1 MIGGNKFYYGVVE
14 SRADPLK
21 LGRCKVRIMGIHTEN
36 TVLLPTKDLPW
47 AIPLQPIISAG
58 VSGIGFSPTG
68 PVEGT
73 WVVCIFRD
81 EGSWQEPIML
91 GTLSGIPEEK
101 EQKFDDKYQG
111 TAGTR
116 YEGLKDLTS
125 ITIEEGSSENGTL
138 KDGFGN
144 TVTDSSGNPIRTGS
158 GNVLNQVEGVTLPR
172 KEEKASYNVGEL
184 TSKYESNG
192 RIDAINDYRNSASGD
207 LGGASYGKYQLASY
221 MGADGPKSNRAANS
235 PVKRFIDGSPY
246 KQDFAGLVPGTPA
259 FDKKWKEVAA
269 RDPKG
274 FEDAQRQFI
283 ADNNYTPTLNSLRKD
298 GIDLTNRGP
307 AVQEMIFSTSTQY
320 GSGRVIKR
328 ALEGKDIASMS
339 DAEII
344 AAVQEDKLKNVDKDF
359 RSSSQ
364 SIRNGVRNRITR
376 EKSRLLEFAGDDG
389 PISKED
395 VEAIRKKQLED
406 SFPKGPLTE
415 KSTLRANSKPIPASG
430 VTEPRTIEQNDKPGF
445 QDPFEIY
452 PRKKWLNEQD
462 VSRLARNE
470 KIDQTIQK
478 AKEQTLIKGVGTAG
492 GGRWSEP
499 KSPYAAKYPLN
510 HVYQSESGHTVEYD
524 DTPDAE
530 RIHIY
535 HRAGSFV
542 EFHPDGTVVYKSV
555 KDQFEITVADRNIY
569 VGGTC
574 NITVVGDTNIY
585 TKGVMN
591 VESDGDM
598 NIKTKA
604 NLTIGA
610 EGQAFIISN
619 GDMHVGSGGNIHEG
633 ASNIFMNCSWYPQS
647 ISAGDYAV
655 GKITVEVYDDDE
667 EVPVQSAES
676 EAEAIQACKA
686 EGSIPPST
694 SGISSPVKEADGT
707 MRSTQTKP
715 DPEIENL
722 KKSEPDKKQ
731 TKCPGEDA
739 NGSDPISTHYKLA
752 DLTTSPVLTKVALKE
767 QAGLSKCEI
776 FDNLSALAKNVLE
789 PIRAR
794 YGNEFIITSALRE
807 MGSNGNSQHPKG
819 QAVDIQFP
827 GLPREEY
834 VHRIQEISKI
844 LPAFDQMILE
854 YHGRSPVIHISFNTN
869 GNRGQ
874 KKSTPDLARYFSGFR
889 DQSMGL
895 VYT

>member
-1 MIGGNKFYYGVVE
+1 MISGNKFYYGVVE

-47 AIPLQPIISAG
+47 AFPLQPITSAG

-81 EGSWQEPIML
+81 EGSFQEPIML
-91 GTLSGIPEEK
+91 GTLAGIPEEK
-101 EQKFDDKYQG
+101 GQKLSDQYLG

-125 ITIEEGSSENGTL
+125 IESDETDSSDETL
-138 KDGFGN
+138 KDGSGN
-144 TVTDSSGNPIRTGS
+144 IVLDESGNPVKTRT
-158 GNVLNQVEGVTLPR
+158 GNVLNQVDGVALPP
-172 KEEKASYNVGEL
+172 KAKKADYKVGQL
-184 TSKYESNG
+184 TTQFESNG
-192 RIDAINDYRNSASGD
+192 RIDAINDYKGKASGD

-221 MGADGPKSNRAANS
+221 MGADGPKSSRANNS
-235 PVKRFIDGSPY
+235 PVKRFIDGSKY
-246 KQDFAGLVPGTPA
+246 KQNFAGLVPGTPA
-259 FDKKWKEVAA
+259 FDAKWKEVAA

-283 ADNNYTPTLNSLRKD
+283 VDNNYTPTLNSLRKD

-307 AVQEMIFSTSTQY
+307 AVQEMVFSTSTQY

-328 ALEGKDIASMS
+328 ALAGKDIASMT
-339 DAEII
+339 DAEIV
-344 AAVQEDKLKNVDKDF
+344 AAVQDDKIKNVDRDF
-359 RSSSQ
+359 KSSSQ
-364 SIRNGVRNRITR
+364 NIRNGVKKRAER
-376 EKSRLLEFAGDDG
+376 EKSRLVELAGDDG
-389 PISKED
+389 PIAKED
-395 VEAIRKKQLED
+395 VEAIKKKQ
-406 SFPKGPLTE
+406 
-415 KSTLRANSKPIPASG
+415 RAHQSNLGNSAEESATSGQSKPIPASG
-430 VTEPRTIEQNDKPGF
+430 VTEPRTIEKNDKPGF
-445 QDPFEIY
+445 QDPFEVY
-452 PRKKWLNEQD
+452 PRKKWINEQD

-470 KIDQTIQK
+470 KIDQTIVK

-492 GGRWSEP
+492 GGSWDEP

-555 KDQFEITVADRNIY
+555 KDQFEVTVADRNIY

-574 NITVVGDTNIY
+574 NITVMGDTNIY
-585 TKGVMN
+585 SKGVLNM
-591 VESDGDM
+591 ESDGDM
-598 NIKTKA
+598 TIKTGA
-604 NLTIGA
+604 NLHIGA
-610 EGQAFIISN
+610 EGQSFIISN
-619 GDMHVGSGGNIHEG
+619 GDMHVGSSGNLHEG
-633 ASNIFMNCSWYPQS
+633 AKNILMNCSWFPQS

-667 EVPVQSAES
+667 EVPVQSVES
-676 EAEAIQACKA
+676 EAGAIQAA
-686 EGSIPPST
+686 QASGAIPPS
-694 SGISSPVKEADGT
+694 SQASPPAKQSDGT
-707 MRSTQTKP
+707 MKSTQTEP
-715 DPEIENL
+715 DPEIDKL
-722 KKSEPDKKQ
+722 KKADPDKKQ
-731 TKCPGEDA
+731 TKCPGDDVK
-739 NGSDPISTHYKLA
+739 GSDPISTNYKLA

-767 QAGLSKCEI
+767 QGGLTKCEI

-789 PIRAR
+789 PLRSR
-794 YGNEFIITSALRE
+794 YGNEFIITSAFRNI
-807 MGSNGNSQHPKG
+807 GSNGNSQHPKG

-827 GLPREEY
+827 GLSKNQY

-844 LPAFDQMILE
+844 LPGFDQMILE
-854 YHGRSPVIHISFNTN
+854 YHGNNPVIHISYNTN

-874 KKSTPDLARYFSGFR
+874 KKSTPDLKTYFSGFR

-895 VYT
+895 VYP